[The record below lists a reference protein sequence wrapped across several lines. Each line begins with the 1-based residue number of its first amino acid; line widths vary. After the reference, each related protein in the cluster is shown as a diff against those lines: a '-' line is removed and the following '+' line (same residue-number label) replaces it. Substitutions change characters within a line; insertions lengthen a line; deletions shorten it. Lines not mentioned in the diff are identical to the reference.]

1 MTAPEF
7 VPEQAVDRR
16 ASTEAA
22 LLAAGKDL
30 QHDGARRD
38 HNRQQAFRD
47 HVNAAVI
54 VLFWAVAVCV
64 GAGVVVYAWH
74 LLTPAGWHF
83 ATEAAL
89 SKLETIL
96 VAAILSSA
104 LTNYANRQMA

>member
-7 VPEQAVDRR
+7 VPDQGVDSK

-22 LLAAGKDL
+22 LFAEGEDL
-30 QHDGARRD
+30 EREGARRD

-47 HVNAAVI
+47 HVNVAVI
-54 VLFWAVAVCV
+54 ALFWAVAACV
-64 GAGVVVYAWH
+64 GAGVLVYAWH
-74 LLTPAGWHF
+74 LLTPVCWHF

-96 VAAILSSA
+96 VAAVLSSA

>member
-1 MTAPEF
+1 M
-7 VPEQAVDRR
+7 
-16 ASTEAA
+16 
-22 LLAAGKDL
+22 LAEGQDL
-30 QHDGARRD
+30 EREGARRD
-38 HNRQQAFRD
+38 HKRQQAFRD
-47 HVNAAVI
+47 HVNVAVI

-64 GAGVVVYAWH
+64 GAGVLVYAWH

-89 SKLETIL
+89 AKLETIL